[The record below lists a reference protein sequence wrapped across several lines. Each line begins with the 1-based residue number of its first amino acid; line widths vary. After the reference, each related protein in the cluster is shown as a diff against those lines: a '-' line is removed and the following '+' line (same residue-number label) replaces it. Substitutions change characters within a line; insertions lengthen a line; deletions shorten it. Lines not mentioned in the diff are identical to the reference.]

1 MDLVTSFTV
10 LMQGFACTMTRP
22 TLVTLQQLAT
32 GWVFA
37 PKRTLLEIVRAGA
50 SERHHAAFHRL
61 FASASWSI
69 EMAGMAV
76 LTLIMR
82 LVDPAT
88 VFLVVDDT
96 LVPRRGQK
104 VFGTGMHR
112 DPVLSSRGH
121 RVIRWGNCWVA
132 MAVVIESPKRPGKYF
147 ALPVLARL
155 YLDRKS
161 ASRWRRA
168 YRSKTELMLEML
180 HTVRRHAP
188 DWKLHLLGDSAY
200 TAPAVLAR
208 IPKDVAVT
216 GRVVQDVRL
225 NEPAPPRL
233 PGTVGRP
240 RLRGRQLPNP
250 AQMLDEKPLARGKM
264 KLYGGPH
271 YWFRQATVVA
281 CFYKCPERLVRI
293 VAIEH
298 LRGSRGREVFYSTE
312 TDASVEAVLRWYSWR
327 WPVEVTFHDAKQHLG
342 IGEPQNRKPAAVER
356 TAAMGLLLYSLIVLW
371 HEAVRSEPAP
381 LVRQWRGKSGASFT
395 DMLAALRRDSLE
407 QTWEKHL
414 TTLDVPPG
422 VRKLI
427 KPLENLLTLA
437 A

>member
-1 MDLVTSFTV
+1 MNLITSFTV
-10 LMQGFACTMTRP
+10 LLQGFACTMTRP
-22 TLVTLQQLAT
+22 TLVTLEQLLT

-50 SERHHAAFHRL
+50 AGRHHAAFHRL

-76 LTLIMR
+76 FDVIMR

-88 VFLVVDDT
+88 VFLAVDDT
-96 LVPRRGQK
+96 LVPRRGLK

-112 DPVLSSRGH
+112 DPILSSRGH
-121 RVIRWGNCWVA
+121 TVTRWGNCWVVL
-132 MAVVIESPKRPGKYF
+132 AVVIESPRCPGKYF

-155 YLDRKS
+155 YLDKKS
-161 ASRWRRA
+161 AAKWRRV
-168 YRSKTELMLEML
+168 YRSKTDLMIEML
-180 HTVRRHAP
+180 HTIRRGAL
-188 DWKLHLLGDSAY
+188 DRRLHLLGDSAY

-216 GRVVQDVRL
+216 GRVVLDVRL
-225 NEPAPPRL
+225 NEPAPARL

-240 RLRGRQLPNP
+240 RRRGCPLPNP
-250 AQMLDEKPLARGKM
+250 AQMLDEKRLARTKL
-264 KLYGGPH
+264 KLYGGPA
-271 YWFRQATVVA
+271 YRFRWAVAVA
-281 CFYKCPERLVRI
+281 CFYKCPERVVRV

-298 LRGSRGREVFYSTE
+298 LRGGRGREVFYSTE
-312 TDASVEAVLRWYSWR
+312 TDASVEAILRRYSWR
-327 WPVEVTFHDAKQHLG
+327 WPEEVTFHDAKQHLG
-342 IGEPQNRKPAAVER
+342 IGEPQNRRPAAVER

-371 HEAVRSEPAP
+371 HEAVRPEPAP
-381 LVRQWRGKSGASFT
+381 AVRLWRGKRGVSFA
-395 DMLAALRRDSLE
+395 DMLAALRQDSLE

-414 TTLDVPPG
+414 STLDVSPG

-427 KPLENLLTLA
+427 KPLQNLLALA